1 MWEQDDAEPGDYAG
15 HVTMPIYNY
24 TAKAGDVTFNVPVMD
39 DQNTVEPQ
47 WDEMEVYT
55 SKNR

>member
-1 MWEQDDAEPGDYAG
+1 
-15 HVTMPIYNY
+15 MPIYNY

-47 WDEMEVYT
+47 WDEMEAYT